1 MSLDIARDDGHT
13 RVRFSDELNIYNA
26 AAIRDALL
34 ALPADESPCH
44 LDLGDVIEVDCA
56 GLQVVLAALRSLP
69 ASRLERCSAAVRD
82 CLALCGLDALLPAAP
97 TSSGEQ

>member
-1 MSLDIARDDGHT
+1 MSLDIARDDGQT

-34 ALPADESPCH
+34 ALPADGSPCH
-44 LDLGDVIEVDCA
+44 LDLGDVIEIDCA
-56 GLQVVLAALRSLP
+56 GLQLLLATLRSLP
-69 ASRLERCSAAVRD
+69 ASRLERCSTAVRD
-82 CLALCGLDALLPAAP
+82 CLALCGLDALLPAAL